1 MKLLFTAI
9 QCKTPEWLPHPE
21 EWLAVSWYTFTLLPC
36 INVTLNFSPGPTTLG
51 HPVKEKE
58 KQQKEE
64 TTPCLQ

>member
-1 MKLLFTAI
+1 MAT
-9 QCKTPEWLPHPE
+9 TPE
-21 EWLAVSWYTFTLLPC
+21 EWLWFLRVHFLPLC
-36 INVTLNFSPGPTTLG
+36 HVINVTLNFSPGPTTLG